1 MNCIR
6 DAQTSEYIVKK
17 SRFLGFAAPCL
28 SENEVINLLHTIQSE
43 HSTANHLAFAY
54 RVLDNGQMITRF
66 NDAGEPK
73 GTAGKPILAHLE
85 GKDLINTLIAVIR
98 YFGGVKLGAGGLVR
112 AYGTTAKNTLE
123 NCTMIAYRAMTTVTF
138 QIDYDK
144 MDDIQRQL
152 KQLEGSIIAQDFGVQ
167 IQLIVQLPK
176 DNVALLQERI
186 SHFFNH
192 R

>member
-1 MNCIR
+1 MQCIKT
-6 DAQTSEYIVKK
+6 AQTTEYIVKK
-17 SRFLGFAAPCL
+17 SRFHGFALPCA
-28 SENEVINLLHTIQSE
+28 SEHEIGSILRSIYAD

-98 YFGGVKLGAGGLVR
+98 YFGGIKLGAGGLVR

-123 NCTMIAYRAMTTVTF
+123 RCTIIPYRAMTTIKLQVG
-138 QIDYDK
+138 YEV
-144 MDDIQRQL
+144 MDALKREL
-152 KQLEGSIIAQDFGVQ
+152 KQLDGSIISQDFGAL
-167 IQLIVQLPK
+167 IQLVVQLPE
-176 DNVALLQERI
+176 DNLVCLRERF
-186 SHFFNH
+186 SQGY
-192 R
+192 

>member
-1 MNCIR
+1 MNCINS
-6 DAQTSEYIVKK
+6 AQSAKYIVKK
-17 SRFLGFAAPCL
+17 SRFHGFVAPCT
-28 SENEVINLLHTIQSE
+28 SEHEVSNALRTIYAE

-54 RVLDNGQMITRF
+54 RVLDNKQMITRF

-123 NCTMIAYRAMTTVTF
+123 RCTITPYRAMTTIEL
-138 QIDYDK
+138 QIGYEA
-144 MDDIQRQL
+144 MDGLKREL
-152 KQLEGSIIAQDFGVQ
+152 KQLDGSIISQDFDVQ
-167 IQLIVQLPK
+167 IQLVVQLPE
-176 DNVALLQERI
+176 DNLTCLRERF
-186 SHFFNH
+186 SQAH
-192 R
+192 